1 MNKIIIAG
9 LAIVAVAAA
18 WFLFTTPSVTDY
30 VATVDDQLSELEAD
44 LSEINAQVLAG
55 TLTEAAATAAKVRI
69 VTRLDA
75 ITNAA
80 TDSES
85 TQLTPAQRVQ
95 LLNGLDRLKNIL
107 IAHQGTLNNVESS
120 ANETNVQAELARD
133 GESYKRSKH
142 LNLVVADTIQ
152 DLEATVA
159 DSVQDYEANIELDTQ
174 IDTVVEQTEAQVAA
188 DQAAEVPVEATT
200 PEATST
206 EEEPAETEVPEEP
219 VAAAP
224 TEETEPA
231 TTDPVEAEVSTEAE
245 ADVQLAN

>member
-1 MNKIIIAG
+1 MNRIIIA
-9 LAIVAVAAA
+9 LLVVAAVVA
-18 WFLFTTPSVTDY
+18 GWFVLTASSELDY
-30 VATVDDQLSELEAD
+30 VATVDTEITELESELIA
-44 LSEINAQVLAG
+44 LNAEVLAG
-55 TLTEAAATAAKVRI
+55 SLTEESATAAKVRI
-69 VTRLDA
+69 VTRLNA
-75 ITNAA
+75 INEAATASENAA
-80 TDSES
+80 
-85 TQLTPAQRVQ
+85 LTPAERAQ
-95 LLNGLDRLKNIL
+95 LVAGLERLKNIL

-133 GESYKRSKH
+133 GGSYKRSKH

-206 EEEPAETEVPEEP
+206 AEEPAETAVTEEP
-219 VAAAP
+219 ATAAP
-224 TEETEPA
+224 TEETEPT
-231 TTDPVEAEVSTEAE
+231 TTDPVEAEVSIEAE
-245 ADVQLAN
+245 AEVQLAN